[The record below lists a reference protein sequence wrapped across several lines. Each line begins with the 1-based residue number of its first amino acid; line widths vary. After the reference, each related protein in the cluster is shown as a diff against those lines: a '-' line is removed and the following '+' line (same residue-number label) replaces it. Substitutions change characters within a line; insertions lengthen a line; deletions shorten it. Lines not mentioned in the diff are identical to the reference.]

1 MVSLKKGKAVVKS
14 WVVRAFCLA
23 LVTIA
28 VWGGAVVPAVNAV
41 GSQEAAA
48 VVNDRAAAELD
59 RVAGAGT
66 SDKLEG
72 AVDSAVGKTKRGIGE
87 AKDSLDLDS
96 ATDKLDGAT
105 DELKGSLKRDVGR
118 AKDAADDL
126 GDDIEEST
134 NGIVDSIKDLFD

>member
-1 MVSLKKGKAVVKS
+1 MVSLEKGKAVVKS

-28 VWGGAVVPAVNAV
+28 VWSGAVVPTANAV
-41 GSQEAAA
+41 GSKEAAA

-66 SDKLEG
+66 SDELEG
-72 AVDSAVGKTKRGIGE
+72 AVDSAVGKTKRGIGQ
-87 AKDSLDLDS
+87 AKDSLDIDS

-105 DELKGSLKRDVGR
+105 DELQGKLKRDVGR
-118 AKDAADDL
+118 AKGAADDL
-126 GDDIEEST
+126 GDDLEEST
-134 NGIVDSIKDLFD
+134 NGIIDSIKDLFD